1 MISVLLNLII
11 SFFPWRIEYIK
22 YKHII
27 YYLTSVSNNNEQNNN
42 SVNSTQNASKI
53 KKVEQEKSFK
63 KEPTEII
70 FVYTNTDENMLNKN
84 TSYDEKEINISC
96 QNKKRNSK
104 KENNNNIKIN
114 NIIINNNIINNNI
127 NINNI
132 NYKNNKDNIK
142 IEQSHTIKIIK
153 TNKNQK
159 KKETER
165 SNIKENISNT
175 SSNSR
180 KFSPTSE
187 RNILGRSEE
196 FHK

>member
-1 MISVLLNLII
+1 
-11 SFFPWRIEYIK
+11 
-22 YKHII
+22 
-27 YYLTSVSNNNEQNNN
+27 
-42 SVNSTQNASKI
+42 
-53 KKVEQEKSFK
+53 
-63 KEPTEII
+63 
-70 FVYTNTDENMLNKN
+70 MLNKN

-96 QNKKRNSK
+96 QNKKWNSK

-142 IEQSHTIKIIK
+142 IEQSHNIKIIK

-187 RNILGRSEE
+187 RNILGRSERIP
-196 FHK
+196 